1 MLDNNVVIYIFYK
14 KKWIVIKSIKDE
26 NDLEKSIS
34 MKVVSSDD
42 NSTIFRSRVDN
53 IIEFTNKKDGNDLGA
68 HLRCGSIVSFIFLG
82 SVERV
87 GEKNCEWV
95 QRLKNW
101 DLGADRFVDTLE
113 TELLFMLCKLLYII
127 TIR

>member
-1 MLDNNVVIYIFYK
+1 
-14 KKWIVIKSIKDE
+14 
-26 NDLEKSIS
+26 

-87 GEKNCEWV
+87 GEKNCE
-95 QRLKNW
+95 
-101 DLGADRFVDTLE
+101 
-113 TELLFMLCKLLYII
+113 
-127 TIR
+127 